1 MTISGKATLEVTP
14 QSLRYAKPF
23 LPMFMKRLRAVQVG
37 VGRSFF
43 SGPES
48 LSTWCSNSESK
59 FSDIRVLDPDPS
71 KRFISAILSNVRAT
85 FPALADVEVDE
96 AWGAYVDSTPDA
108 VPVISPVEQIRGFYL
123 AAGCSGH
130 GFGVGPG
137 IGFVAAELIVNEAP
151 SIDLSPFRLSR
162 LSDGSRIE
170 VGAL

>member
-1 MTISGKATLEVTP
+1 MAGTRLGSK
-14 QSLRYAKPF
+14 
-23 LPMFMKRLRAVQVG
+23 LRAVARLAVY
-37 VGRSFF
+37 V
-43 SGPES
+43 PW
-48 LSTWCSNSESK
+48 TV
-59 FSDIRVLDPDPS
+59 VLMP
-71 KRFISAILSNVRAT
+71 VQ
-85 FPALADVEVDE
+85 ALADVEVDE